1 MDLEECVKLG
11 RELESRLADVNRL
24 EQLKLSLEGMVE
36 VVSHMRDEDS
46 SILSLAAASHGKEDL
61 AIMISAAKR
70 IVLNRNIDTLKRAI
84 DEGVATLLLD
94 TMSLDEKTALKCN
107 IERSMMFNCLTD
119 CSEVLEVLDD
129 SISGDFEKMAREEV
143 FFNVS
148 ESQQHNAE
156 KSTKEMVK
164 DKNLKIGRISPV
176 KRGK

>member
-36 VVSHMRDEDS
+36 VVSHMRDEES

-94 TMSLDEKTALKCN
+94 TMSLDEKTSLKCN

-129 SISGDFEKMAREEV
+129 SISTDLEKMANADGFSSASEWQQY
-143 FFNVS
+143 NV
-148 ESQQHNAE
+148 E
-156 KSTKEMVK
+156 KSTKMA
-164 DKNLKIGRISPV
+164 KNLRIGRISPS
-176 KRGK
+176 KREK